1 VSRELVESAL
11 HVHGGRFA
19 GDGVHA
25 VDLETIVAKIRTWE
39 NWYPAWA
46 AVGDRY
52 ERLAR
57 TALEAR
63 SRTTAGELFWQA
75 SISYH
80 YAQFLF
86 FHNRPLREEGQR
98 KKQDVYNLAAPLLV
112 PAAQRLDLPIDGAKI
127 PGFLRLPA
135 GPGPFPVVVLLGGLE
150 STKEESYHFEN
161 MLLKRGVAT
170 CAFDGPGQ
178 GEMFFQLT
186 LQPDF
191 EKYTSA
197 VIDWIHTR
205 REIDPDGIGILG
217 RSLGGYYAIRSAVFD
232 HRIKACVAWGPLYDM
247 SAWDQMA
254 GLTRLGFQYVSGQ
267 QSEAAAKAYLHD
279 AINLRGVAGRLRC
292 ALYVLHG
299 AKDDLIPASQ
309 IDRLDRDVQGASEK
323 VITVEPEG
331 NHCCHNLYP
340 VVRPRMAD
348 WLAQKLTR
356 PAT

>member
-1 VSRELVESAL
+1 MSRETVASAL

-25 VDLETIVAKIRTWE
+25 VDLEETVAKIRTWE
-39 NWYPAWA
+39 DWYPAWA

-52 ERLAR
+52 EHLAR
-57 TALEAR
+57 IALDAGHR
-63 SRTTAGELFWQA
+63 MTAGEFFWQA

-98 KKQDVYNLAAPLLV
+98 KKQDFYNLAAPLLA
-112 PAAQRLDLPIDGAKI
+112 PAAQRFDLPIGSAKI

-135 GPGPFPVVVLLGGLE
+135 GRGPFPVVVLLGGLE

-161 MLLKRGVAT
+161 MLLKRGAAT

-178 GEMFFQLT
+178 GEMFFQAT
-186 LQPDF
+186 LRPDF
-191 EKYTSA
+191 ERYTSA
-197 VIDWIHTR
+197 VIDWVQAR
-205 REIDPDGIGILG
+205 SEIDANRIGILG

-247 SAWDQMA
+247 SAWDHMA
-254 GLTRLGFQYVSGQ
+254 ELTRLGFQYVSGQ
-267 QSEAAAKAYLHD
+267 RSEAAAKAYLQD
-279 AINLRGVAGRLRC
+279 AVNLRGIAERLRC
-292 ALYVLHG
+292 ALFVLHG
-299 AKDDLIPASQ
+299 AKDDLIPATH
-309 IDRLDRDVQGASEK
+309 IERLDRDVQEAPEK
-323 VITVEPEG
+323 IIDIEPEG
-331 NHCCHNLYP
+331 NHCCHNLHP

-348 WLAQKLTR
+348 WLAAKL
-356 PAT
+356 AA